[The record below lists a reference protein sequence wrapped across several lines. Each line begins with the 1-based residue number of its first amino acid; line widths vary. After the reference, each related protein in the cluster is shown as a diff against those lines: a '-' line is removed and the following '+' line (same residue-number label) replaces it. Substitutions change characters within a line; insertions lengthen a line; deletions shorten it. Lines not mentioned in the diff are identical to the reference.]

1 MGDIM
6 NNDRGRLTIPEV
18 SAEGVKI
25 SQEDGLDYLIHEHTS
40 KSKYD
45 ELTRQDD
52 PANDASLDDLTLDEI
67 CSMTSEERKS
77 KWLEKQETIK
87 QAREQEVNS
96 EKYNQ
101 IAKFN
106 AWVEENFTPIQKVYF
121 AMMKDEISQ
130 YDMSVKTGVSKQ
142 AVSKHVQRIRVKL
155 NTYAKGLK

>member
-96 EKYNQ
+96 EKNERHHP
-101 IAKFN
+101 KR
-106 AWVEENFTPIQKVYF
+106 
-121 AMMKDEISQ
+121 
-130 YDMSVKTGVSKQ
+130 
-142 AVSKHVQRIRVKL
+142 RIGGSDPTRTL
-155 NTYAKGLK
+155 GSAGKGGLREDLKILRYRSYWFRFQTLGYRR